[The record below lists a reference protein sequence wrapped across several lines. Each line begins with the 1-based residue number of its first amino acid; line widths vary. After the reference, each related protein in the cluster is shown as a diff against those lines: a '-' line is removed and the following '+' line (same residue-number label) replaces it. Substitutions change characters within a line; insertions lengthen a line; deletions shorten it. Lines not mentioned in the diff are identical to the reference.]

1 MGCMTVGRTV
11 YRRYTDVIDF
21 NISKIFLSNDKLLMK
36 TIFSNPMCIS
46 LHSTLFYCAS
56 KRKAASLSLTDLLVL
71 VISRCCFDFKVD
83 WWGLDHHYN
92 VELRCSWSDVKC
104 LVSAQ
109 CFWWEGALG
118 WQIFEDCNLCILF
131 WNLIVIVNYYEL
143 LILARTK
150 EIFNLL

>member
-1 MGCMTVGRTV
+1 MGHALWFELGRAVFGMSYSSQLNVMGCMTVGRTV

-83 WWGLDHHYN
+83 W
-92 VELRCSWSDVKC
+92 
-104 LVSAQ
+104 
-109 CFWWEGALG
+109 
-118 WQIFEDCNLCILF
+118 
-131 WNLIVIVNYYEL
+131 
-143 LILARTK
+143 
-150 EIFNLL
+150 